1 MLDEIMQR
9 VRILT
14 NRNLESSAQSGKNLK
29 DSELFEYE
37 ALVLPDSKGN
47 FEVTAFLEN
56 GKWQGNLK
64 AEDIASLEFIES

>member
-1 MLDEIMQR
+1 MQR

-14 NRNLESSAQSGKNLK
+14 NRNLKNSTQSSKNLN

-37 ALVLPDSKGN
+37 ALVLPDRNGN

>member
-1 MLDEIMQR
+1 MTDEIMQR

-14 NRNLESSAQSGKNLK
+14 NRNLGSSGQN

-47 FEVTAFLEN
+47 FEVIAFLEN
-56 GKWQGNLK
+56 GK
-64 AEDIASLEFIES
+64 ES